1 MENKPNLS
9 KNVMLTYGLY
19 LGLASILI
27 SVIYY
32 VLGMA
37 YENDWKKSVISI
49 VVTGIILFLGIKKFK
64 EGNDSFLTLG
74 QAIKTGLGI
83 SLVAAVISIVY
94 TIIFMM
100 FIEPEFVNNLA
111 EVSRQKMYET
121 NPELTEEQVEMS
133 MGIVKKMSS
142 PVMLSAFILIAS
154 LFFGLIISLISGL
167 ILKKEPSTY

>member
-49 VVTGIILFLGIKKFK
+49 AVSGIIVFLGIKKIK
-64 EGNDSFLTLG
+64 EGSDGFLSMG

-167 ILKKEPSTY
+167 ILKKQPSTY

>member
-64 EGNDSFLTLG
+64 EGNDSFLTMG

>member
-19 LGLASILI
+19 LGLATILV

-49 VVTGIILFLGIKKFK
+49 AVSGIIIFLGIKKFK
-64 EGNDSFLTLG
+64 EGNDTFLTIG

-83 SLVAAVISIVY
+83 SLVAAIISIVY

-142 PVMLSAFILIAS
+142 PAILSAFILIAS
-154 LFFGLIISLISGL
+154 LFFGLIISLVSGL